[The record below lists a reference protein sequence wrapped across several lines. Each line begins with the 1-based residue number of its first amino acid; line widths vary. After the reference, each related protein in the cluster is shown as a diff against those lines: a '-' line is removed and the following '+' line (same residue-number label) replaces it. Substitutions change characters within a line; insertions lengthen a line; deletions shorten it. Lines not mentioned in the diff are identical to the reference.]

1 MKIFSLNSGRQ
12 KIRMK
17 KILFIPV
24 LLFLIGCG
32 EQTTVTY
39 FTADKAMSYFSSIEE
54 ICNRDNGSLWGRN
67 LYGPIMFVE
76 RGSRRIVANQPDKEG
91 LLKLKD
97 GIYTAFYPKEKILN
111 HAPVMY
117 GGTLFAMVP
126 LPAEEDEFRIRS
138 RAVHVLFHVHQK
150 LNGSEY
156 VTFNQR
162 NMDENE
168 ARLWIKLEWKAL
180 KKALN
185 STGEERLM
193 SIRDAL
199 VFRGSNRELYQKY
212 AADEDHFETY
222 EGFASFTYIK
232 LCTGSDEEF
241 TSRLMETLDR
251 IYAMS
256 SYARSYGSIHG
267 ALYAALL
274 YDAGYDLKT
283 LSVNSTDLGYIT
295 KELYNIE
302 LPEICRDVA
311 GSLALNYELAVIN
324 KEEEERRLNIQK
336 RLHSLTS
343 TFTEKPVV
351 YLELESP
358 YFDFE
363 PEDIHPVDSLGTLYT
378 AMRVSDSWGKLT
390 VDKGG
395 CLVSRNYK
403 FLRITAKG
411 HKTEKNRISGEGWNL
426 ILNEGWELTE
436 VKQNYFLR
444 KAKSI

>member
-1 MKIFSLNSGRQ
+1 MAAF
-12 KIRMK
+12 
-17 KILFIPV
+17 
-24 LLFLIGCG
+24 
-32 EQTTVTY
+32 
-39 FTADKAMSYFSSIEE
+39 
-54 ICNRDNGSLWGRN
+54 WGRN
-67 LYGPIMFVE
+67 LYGPMMFVE
-76 RGSRRIVANQPDKEG
+76 RGSRRIVANQPDAEG
-91 LLKLKD
+91 LLKLRE
-97 GIYTAFYPKEKILN
+97 GVYTGFYPREMILN
-111 HAPVMY
+111 HAPVTF

-126 LPAEEDEFRIRS
+126 LPPEEDEFRIRS
-138 RAVHVLFHVHQK
+138 RAIHVLFHVHQK

-156 VTFNQR
+156 ITFNQR

-180 KKALN
+180 RKALN

-212 AADEDHFETY
+212 AADENHFETY
-222 EGFASFTYIK
+222 EGLATFTYLK
-232 LCTGSDEEF
+232 FCTKSDEECR
-241 TSRLMETLDR
+241 TRLMENLNR
-251 IYAMS
+251 VYSMS
-256 SYARSYGSIHG
+256 SYARSYGNIHG

-274 YDAGYDLKT
+274 YDAGYNFQN
-283 LSVNSTDLGYIT
+283 LSVNSADLGAIV
-295 KELYNIE
+295 KELYSIE
-302 LPEICRDVA
+302 LPGICRDVA
-311 GSLALNYELAVIN
+311 GSLALSYGLAVIN
-324 KEEEERRLNIQK
+324 KEEDERRLNIQE
-336 RLHSLTS
+336 RLHRLTS

-390 VDKGG
+390 VDEGG

-403 FLRITAKG
+403 YLRITAKG
-411 HKTEKNRISGEGWNL
+411 YKPEKNRISGDGWNL

-436 VKQNYFLR
+436 VQENFFLR
-444 KAKSI
+444 KTIPI